1 MKTTHIKNI
10 VIWAL
15 VAVNTLFLAFWLVGL
30 AADYGNRLQMHRDLE
45 TLLERG
51 GIALDIRNIREG
63 GEMYT
68 LESVR
73 DIPMEQRLANT
84 LLGASVMTVQGNNYS
99 YTGEKGQAVFKNG
112 GEFHIQFTTAPE
124 NTAADA
130 QSTARKFLA
139 TMRIDAKILDDAG
152 VGAADGTETVTA
164 LAVWNGQEIFNCE
177 IRFYFEEGGLR
188 EISGKYAPNIKTTDA
203 KKDMTSC
210 ATAVMRFLDDV
221 RSGKY
226 SCAAVTAVR
235 PGYRLAVSLGDGS
248 LEPVWR
254 IETDTGVFYID
265 A

>member
-15 VAVNTLFLAFWLVGL
+15 VAVNALFLAFWFTGL

-45 TLLERG
+45 TVLERNG
-51 GIALDIRNIREG
+51 VTLDIRNIREG
-63 GEMYT
+63 GELYT

-73 DIPMEQRLANT
+73 DIPTEQRLANT
-84 LLGASVMTVQGNNYS
+84 LLGATVMTVQGNNYS

-112 GEFHIQFTTAPE
+112 GEFHIIFTPARE
-124 NTAADA
+124 RGAADA
-130 QSTARKFLA
+130 QSAARKILA
-139 TMRIDAKILDDAG
+139 TMRIDAKILGGD
-152 VGAADGTETVTA
+152 GAAEGAETVTA
-164 LAVWNGQEIFNCE
+164 AAVWNGHEIYNCE

-188 EISGKYAPNIKTTDA
+188 EISGRYAPNIKATDK

-226 SCAAVTAVR
+226 SCTAVTAVR
-235 PGYRLAVSLGDGS
+235 PGYRLSASLGDGS

-254 IETDTGVFYID
+254 IETDDGVFYID